1 MCSLIGV
8 NERERS
14 KMGIDFEEP
23 QKIQKEKRDIERER
37 ERESERESEGEIRV
51 DSVFSKWCVA
61 PN

>member
-23 QKIQKEKRDIERER
+23 QKIPKEKRDRER
-37 ERESERESEGEIRV
+37 DRERESEGEIRV

>member
-23 QKIQKEKRDIERER
+23 QKIQKEKRDRER
-37 ERESERESEGEIRV
+37 VSERENRREKYV
-51 DSVFSKWCVA
+51 
-61 PN
+61 

>member
-23 QKIQKEKRDIERER
+23 QKIQKEKRDRER
-37 ERESERESEGEIRV
+37 ERKRENRREKYV
-51 DSVFSKWCVA
+51 
-61 PN
+61 

>member
-23 QKIQKEKRDIERER
+23 QKIQKEKRERKR
-37 ERESERESEGEIRV
+37 EGERESEGEIRV
-51 DSVFSKWCVA
+51 DSAFSKWCVA

>member
-23 QKIQKEKRDIERER
+23 QKIQKEKRD
-37 ERESERESEGEIRV
+37 SERESEGEIRV

>member
-1 MCSLIGV
+1 
-8 NERERS
+8 
-14 KMGIDFEEP
+14 MGIDFEEP
-23 QKIQKEKRDIERER
+23 QKIQKEKRDR

>member
-23 QKIQKEKRDIERER
+23 QKIQKEKRERER
-37 ERESERESEGEIRV
+37 QGGRERIVWRNTCRQ
-51 DSVFSKWCVA
+51 CV
-61 PN
+61 

>member
-23 QKIQKEKRDIERER
+23 QKIQKEKRDRERKRETGRER
-37 ERESERESEGEIRV
+37 ENRMEKYV
-51 DSVFSKWCVA
+51 
-61 PN
+61 

>member
-23 QKIQKEKRDIERER
+23 QKIQKEMRDRER
-37 ERESERESEGEIRV
+37 ERVRENRREKYV
-51 DSVFSKWCVA
+51 
-61 PN
+61 

>member
-23 QKIQKEKRDIERER
+23 QTIQKEKRDRER
-37 ERESERESEGEIRV
+37 KREGERESEGEIRV
-51 DSVFSKWCVA
+51 DSAFSKWCVA

>member
-23 QKIQKEKRDIERER
+23 QKIHREKRERER
-37 ERESERESEGEIRV
+37 ERERERIGGRNTCRQ
-51 DSVFSKWCVA
+51 CV
-61 PN
+61 

>member
-23 QKIQKEKRDIERER
+23 QKIQKEKRDRER
-37 ERESERESEGEIRV
+37 ERIGGRNTCRQ
-51 DSVFSKWCVA
+51 CV
-61 PN
+61 